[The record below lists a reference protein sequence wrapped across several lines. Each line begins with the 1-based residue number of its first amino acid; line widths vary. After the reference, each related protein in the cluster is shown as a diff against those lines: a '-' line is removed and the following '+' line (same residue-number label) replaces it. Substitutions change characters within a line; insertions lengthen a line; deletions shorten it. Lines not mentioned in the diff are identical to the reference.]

1 VSLAVEGQRRPLPA
15 TVERTAYRLVQ
26 EALTNVH
33 KHAAGAATEICLKY
47 QAKRLEVI
55 VRNARPA
62 TAPDPSLT
70 LGDQRA
76 RPARPSGADH
86 AAGRQLPRR
95 PAPRRRLRGAR
106 LDPHAGSG
114 VIRVL
119 VVDDEQLVRSGLRMI
134 LQSSGDIEVVAEA
147 PDGVQAVEQVRLHRP
162 DVVLMDIRMPTMDG
176 LAATRELT
184 ALPDPPKIIVLT
196 TFELDEYVHT
206 ALQHGAVG
214 FLLKDTPPRDL
225 LQAVRAVAAGNAML
239 SPTVTKRLIAEFAA
253 RGGAQALRARK
264 QLEALTERE
273 REVVVAVAQGLSN
286 AEIGKRLF
294 MSEATVKAHVSRV
307 LAKLGMSNRVQ
318 AAILAHD
325 AGLLN

>member
-1 VSLAVEGQRRPLPA
+1 
-15 TVERTAYRLVQ
+15 
-26 EALTNVH
+26 
-33 KHAAGAATEICLKY
+33 
-47 QAKRLEVI
+47 
-55 VRNARPA
+55 
-62 TAPDPSLT
+62 
-70 LGDQRA
+70 
-76 RPARPSGADH
+76 
-86 AAGRQLPRR
+86 
-95 PAPRRRLRGAR
+95 
-106 LDPHAGSG
+106 

-119 VVDDEQLVRSGLRMI
+119 LVDDEQLVRSGLRMI
-134 LQSSGDIEVVAEA
+134 LQSSGDVEVVGEA
-147 PDGVQAVEQVRLHRP
+147 ANGSEAVERVRLHRP

-176 LAATRELT
+176 LAATREVT

-206 ALQHGAVG
+206 ALANGAVG

-225 LQAVRAVAAGNAML
+225 LQAVRTVSEGNAML
-239 SPTVTKRLIAEFAA
+239 SPTVTRRLIAEFAT

-264 QLEALTERE
+264 QLETLTERE

-307 LAKLGMSNRVQ
+307 LTKLGMSNRVQ

-325 AGLLN
+325 AGLLS

>member
-1 VSLAVEGQRRPLPA
+1 M
-15 TVERTAYRLVQ
+15 TRL
-26 EALTNVH
+26 L
-33 KHAAGAATEICLKY
+33 L
-47 QAKRLEVI
+47 
-55 VRNARPA
+55 
-62 TAPDPSLT
+62 
-70 LGDQRA
+70 
-76 RPARPSGADH
+76 
-86 AAGRQLPRR
+86 
-95 PAPRRRLRGAR
+95 
-106 LDPHAGSG
+106 
-114 VIRVL
+114 
-119 VVDDEQLVRSGLRMI
+119 VDDEQLVRSGLRMI

-147 PDGVQAVEQVRLHRP
+147 ADGAQAVEQVRLHRP

-176 LAATRELT
+176 LAATRHIT

-225 LQAVRAVAAGNAML
+225 LQAVRTVSAGNAML
-239 SPTVTKRLIAEFAA
+239 SPTVTKRLIAEFAT
-253 RGGAQALRARK
+253 RGGSQALRARK
-264 QLEALTERE
+264 QLETLTERE